1 MSITFYGDLRLG
13 FSVIMSVHYSFK
25 SDADLIRRISY
36 PLCHT
41 LFTTSWNI
49 ASIMKFNVGVNLK
62 IINIMFNFA
71 LKLLSNSFKARL
83 ILISLLL

>member
-1 MSITFYGDLRLG
+1 
-13 FSVIMSVHYSFK
+13 
-25 SDADLIRRISY
+25 
-36 PLCHT
+36 
-41 LFTTSWNI
+41 
-49 ASIMKFNVGVNLK
+49 MKFNVGGNLK